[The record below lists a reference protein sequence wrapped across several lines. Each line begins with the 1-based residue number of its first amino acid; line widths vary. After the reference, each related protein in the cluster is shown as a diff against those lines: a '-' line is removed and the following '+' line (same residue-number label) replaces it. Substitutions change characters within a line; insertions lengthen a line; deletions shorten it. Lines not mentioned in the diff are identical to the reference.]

1 MTTETSTG
9 EASADERRT
18 GGCLCG
24 SVRYETAWPPLLTG
38 VCHCRHCQRQAG
50 TAFSV
55 IAAVPFAALER
66 TGELT
71 TYEDDS
77 DAGRAVHRKFC
88 GKCGS
93 PVFTET
99 PDGMAQG
106 MIFIKAGTLDDPSGL
121 APTVHFW
128 TSSAQDW
135 VAFPEGAHKLEAQ

>member
-1 MTTETSTG
+1 MTDAQAPSDT
-9 EASADERRT
+9 RT

-24 SVRYETAWPPLLTG
+24 AVRYKTQWPPLMLG

-50 TAFSV
+50 SAFSV
-55 IAAVPFAALER
+55 VAAVPRAGLETSGAL
-66 TGELT
+66 TV
-71 TYEDDS
+71 YEDGS
-77 DAGRAVHRKFC
+77 DAGRPVYRKFC

-99 PDGMAQG
+99 PDSDAQG
-106 MIFIKAGTLDDPSGL
+106 MVFIKAGTLDEAKDL

-135 VAFPEGAHKLEAQ
+135 VIIPGGGTILAEQ